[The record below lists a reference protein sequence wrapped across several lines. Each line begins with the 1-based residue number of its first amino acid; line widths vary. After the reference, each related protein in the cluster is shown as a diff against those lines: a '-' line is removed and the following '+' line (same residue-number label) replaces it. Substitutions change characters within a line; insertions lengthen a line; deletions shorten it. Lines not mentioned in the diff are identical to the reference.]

1 MNQWLAWLGVL
12 TLIGGAL
19 WLMWRSPSRHDVGGN
34 DSGSTGGDGHYGGS
48 DHGGGGG
55 HGGSH

>member
-1 MNQWLAWLGVL
+1 MVTWLALAAFIL
-12 TLIGGAL
+12 LLGGAL
-19 WLMWRSPSRHDVGGN
+19 WLMWRPPSRHEVGGN
-34 DSGSTGGDGHYGGS
+34 DTGSVGGDGHYGGS